1 MYNDKVLVVFFKLIV
16 YMVIT
21 IITIRNKVEENSKSK
36 NIPKYPLQLLTV
48 EISRNKREK
57 SATILK
63 VETNS
68 TCTVKKFTIINCVI
82 LN

>member
-1 MYNDKVLVVFFKLIV
+1 MYNDKVLVVFFILII
-16 YMVIT
+16 YIVIT
-21 IITIRNKVEENSKSK
+21 IITIRNKVEEKSKSK
-36 NIPKYPLQLLTV
+36 NVSKYPLQLLTV

-68 TCTVKKFTIINCVI
+68 TCTVIKFTINNCVI